1 MNRNLFYSLLKMK
14 IKQRKLSVLYLLIS
28 NITFVNPIVAQE
40 KDVALKNVEVIA
52 DPITVDERGKFD
64 EFNKSV
70 SNLYMT
76 RGEIENYRV
85 NATGDLLKGLNGVY
99 NMSTR
104 TAGSAISP
112 NIRGVAGKGRIPVTI
127 DGTEQ
132 TVDVWLNNYG
142 IADRNYIDPSMI
154 RSIAVEKSPG
164 LTRGL
169 KTGVGGG
176 ISFRTIEAD
185 DIIKG
190 NKNWGFQFSLEGANN
205 ANQPRTRLEEMLGK
219 DYRTLGAVSGG
230 VFLPDADNLHA
241 IIPVVIDSEGNEVFQ
256 PNKKENDKLFK
267 FKNDY
272 NVFVAG
278 AFKNKMFD
286 VLAAYGY
293 REKGNYFSGRKGGD
307 RYLNNP
313 LYNWEPEK
321 PIETKLSS
329 TFIPNIAKQ
338 FKPGLEVL
346 NSNTSTESLLIKN
359 NWYLPNDQK
368 LGFQFMRT
376 DVKFGEINPIYSM
389 WILNYT
395 EEDDYTFKGGDA
407 PFQVQNLVSDV
418 KTDLYKL
425 SYSWKPQNNPY
436 IDLKANLWRLKTKS
450 NRHQSGGFSLATGIM
465 DSEWDFWYT
474 CHIKKKEEVV
484 IWGNYSKCSD
494 EIPNYPD
501 INENTTVD
509 EMLKRN
515 PNVNGKFNVLSGAK
529 QHTEVTRNGF
539 DISNVATFND
549 KLQLLV
555 GVDYQR
561 EYVDEKNN
569 IVNSGDMFNVV
580 GMITSLTKLGGP
592 REGKRSEWGVNLA
605 LNYKPI
611 ERLKIEAGVRI
622 HGYEAED
629 ITLKKEREKR
639 NPLYAITPGQYEKND
654 EGTDWK
660 RDENGNPIATFP
672 INQILNHVVIPYYEL
687 VTSKEEHDEIKALIK
702 ENYKYVDV
710 PLNTS
715 EAKQGYERYIERAKN
730 FYRKY
735 GHDFAEVVP
744 YSNNFKKKNKDE
756 DSIYYRFD
764 EDNYVFYKTKYTVF
778 DIKNNLPQLRP
789 GFNNYIAFSDSKLN
803 EEVSNLSWIDGKF
816 RRYYGE
822 FANTKYLNSLEGK
835 HWWRFYQAIYDS
847 YSYGDIAYDLSE
859 KSAGKKRFISRDG
872 IDEESEFS
880 GSLERYNKRGQH
892 YYCVGTKETDVSSFD
907 CYGAKFT
914 YVTKINPD
922 DYETLFTPPGKW
934 KGTAISPMIA
944 LTFDATDRFKLFT
957 RYSISHRFPS
967 LYEISGTSFVGY
979 IDNNITDI
987 NMRLD
992 PEKSTNYELGAT
1004 YDFSNLSPSLRQA
1017 DIRLTYFSNTIEN
1030 VIDTLE
1036 NRRVVQFEKKITKGF
1051 ELLTRFDAGTV
1062 FGSLGLSYRTKQLMC
1077 DSKVSLLINMQG
1089 KVPECFEGGFGA
1101 TKFYQALQPKY
1112 SLNFEVGTRLFN
1124 EKLEMGLRG
1133 IYHSNVDLR
1142 KYDDFV
1148 KSTGIDVYNWSQRPY
1163 HWKSELTMDFYAK
1176 YNPIENLEL
1185 NLGVTNI
1192 TDRYYLDPM
1201 STVPVP
1207 GPGRT
1212 FKLGLKARF

>member
-1 MNRNLFYSLLKMK
+1 M
-14 IKQRKLSVLYLLIS
+14 
-28 NITFVNPIVAQE
+28 
-40 KDVALKNVEVIA
+40 
-52 DPITVDERGKFD
+52 
-64 EFNKSV
+64 
-70 SNLYMT
+70 
-76 RGEIENYRV
+76 
-85 NATGDLLKGLNGVY
+85 
-99 NMSTR
+99 
-104 TAGSAISP
+104 
-112 NIRGVAGKGRIPVTI
+112 
-127 DGTEQ
+127 
-132 TVDVWLNNYG
+132 
-142 IADRNYIDPSMI
+142 
-154 RSIAVEKSPG
+154 
-164 LTRGL
+164 
-169 KTGVGGG
+169 
-176 ISFRTIEAD
+176 
-185 DIIKG
+185 
-190 NKNWGFQFSLEGANN
+190 
-205 ANQPRTRLEEMLGK
+205 
-219 DYRTLGAVSGG
+219 
-230 VFLPDADNLHA
+230 
-241 IIPVVIDSEGNEVFQ
+241 
-256 PNKKENDKLFK
+256 
-267 FKNDY
+267 
-272 NVFVAG
+272 
-278 AFKNKMFD
+278 
-286 VLAAYGY
+286 
-293 REKGNYFSGRKGGD
+293 
-307 RYLNNP
+307 
-313 LYNWEPEK
+313 
-321 PIETKLSS
+321 
-329 TFIPNIAKQ
+329 PNIAKQ
-338 FKPGLEVL
+338 YKPGLEVL

-368 LGFQFMRT
+368 IGFQFMRT

-389 WILNYT
+389 WLLNYT
-395 EEDDYTFKGGDA
+395 QEDDYTFEGGDA

-425 SYSWKPQNNPY
+425 SYSWKPRNNPY
-436 IDLKANLWRLKTKS
+436 IDLNANLWRLKTKS
-450 NRHQSGGFSLATGIM
+450 NRYQSGGFSLATGM
-465 DSEWDFWYT
+465 LDSDWDFWYT
-474 CHIKKKEEVV
+474 CHIQKKEEVV
-484 IWGNYSKCSD
+484 YWGNLTKCSD
-494 EIPNYPD
+494 LIPIFPD
-501 INENTTVD
+501 LNENTTVD

-515 PNVNGKFNVLSGAK
+515 PNVNGKFNVLSGAR
-529 QHTEVTRNGF
+529 QYTEVTRKGF
-539 DISNVATFND
+539 DISNIATFND

-569 IVNSGDMFNVV
+569 IVNSADMFNVV
-580 GMITSLTKLGGP
+580 GMITSLTNLAGP

-605 LNYKPI
+605 VNYKPI
-611 ERLKIEAGVRI
+611 NRLKIEAGVRI

-629 ITLKKEREKR
+629 ITLKKERAKR
-639 NPLYAITPGQYEKND
+639 NPYYAVTPGRYEKND

-672 INQILNHVVIPYYEL
+672 INHILNHVVIPYYEL

-702 ENYKYVDV
+702 ENYKYVDA
-710 PLNTS
+710 PLNTP
-715 EAKQGYERYIERAKN
+715 EAKQGYEKYIERAKN

-744 YSNNFKKKNKDE
+744 YSKNVKKKNDKWNSE
-756 DSIYYRFD
+756 YYRFD

-778 DIKNNLPQLRP
+778 DFKNNLPKLRP
-789 GFNNYIAFSDSKLN
+789 GYENHITFSGSKLN
-803 EEVSNLSWIDGKF
+803 EKVSKLSWVDGEF
-816 RRYYGE
+816 RKYYGVLVNPVE
-822 FANTKYLNSLEGK
+822 K
-835 HWWRFYQAIYDS
+835 HTFNFTSIIPSYQY
-847 YSYGDIAYDLSE
+847 YTYGDVDYDLSE
-859 KSAGKKRFISRDG
+859 ESAGKQRFTSSDY
-872 IDEESEFS
+872 IDEEFEFS
-880 GSLERYNKRGQH
+880 GSLMRKSDGGGYSS
-892 YYCVGTKETDVSSFD
+892 CVGAREDNQYNECFGSK
-907 CYGAKFT
+907 YA
-914 YVTKINPD
+914 YVTKIDPN

-992 PEKSTNYELGAT
+992 PEKSTNYEFGAS
-1004 YDFSNLSPSLRQA
+1004 YDFSNLSSSLRQA

-1036 NRRVVQFEKKITKGF
+1036 NRRVVQFDKKITKGF

-1062 FGSLGLSYRTKQLMC
+1062 FGSFGLSYRTKQLMC
-1077 DSKVSLLINMQG
+1077 DSKVSLLLHMQG

-1112 SLNFEVGTRLFN
+1112 SVNFEIGTRLFK

-1176 YNPIENLEL
+1176 YKPIENFEI